1 VFTDQR
7 PAGIAI
13 SNSFKKKDFKKS
25 SCDAHDRSPAAV
37 VFLGGLLFDPS
48 CPDDYPGQN
57 GGDLG
62 PVEAVERL
70 DSGE

>member
-1 VFTDQR
+1 MVFY
-7 PAGIAI
+7 P
-13 SNSFKKKDFKKS
+13 
-25 SCDAHDRSPAAV
+25 
-37 VFLGGLLFDPS
+37 L

-70 DSGE
+70 GSGE